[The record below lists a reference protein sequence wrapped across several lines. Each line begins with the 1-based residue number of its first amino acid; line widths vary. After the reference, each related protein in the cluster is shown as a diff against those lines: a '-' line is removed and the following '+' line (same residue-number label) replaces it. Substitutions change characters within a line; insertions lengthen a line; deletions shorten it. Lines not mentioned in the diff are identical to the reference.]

1 MLSER
6 NKTCVR
12 EVIYQLLGNLH
23 TLRTEA
29 LYGERPEEL
38 ARIFNMVE
46 QDFSKIKYLIEDDE
60 NGQEIEIPEIF

>member
-12 EVIYQLLGNLH
+12 EVIFQMLGNLH

-29 LYGERPEEL
+29 LYGDRPDEL
-38 ARIFNMVE
+38 SRIFNMVE
-46 QDFSKIKYLIEDDE
+46 QDFSKIRYLVEDDDE
-60 NGQEIEIPEIF
+60 DV